1 MNRHPVA
8 PLLLALAALGL
19 SGCSYATSP
28 ATGRQFLSPV
38 SEKQEA
44 TMGAE
49 EHPKIL
55 AEFGGAYAE
64 KPSINAYV
72 NQIGQQVALNAERKD
87 VTYTFTVL
95 NSDEI
100 NAFALPGGY
109 VYVTRG
115 LVALANNEAEL
126 AGVLGHE
133 IGHVNARH
141 TAERMGQQQT
151 VSVLSTLGVAAA
163 TMLGGDALGQLAS
176 GAAQQGGEIY
186 LGQYSQSQEFE
197 ADSLGVRYIAKTG
210 YYPQAMATFL
220 DSLDQDTH
228 LEAKEAGNAAAADA
242 YSMTQSHPRTPDRV
256 QRAIAEAN
264 IPVANPA
271 LNRDRFLG
279 QIDGMVW
286 GSDPREGV
294 IKGRTFIYPAARF
307 AFDAPKGMKLENQPS
322 QVIGAGG
329 NAVLIFDIADPAPD
343 GALADY
349 VATGWQDGAKIQNVQ
364 SFEVNGMEAAT
375 GLAQATIDNT
385 QVVARLVAIRKSAK
399 EVYRFIFAT
408 PPGNFDAA
416 DKTFMAS
423 ARSFREI
430 SPQDAAAYRPRHIQ
444 VVTVQSGDTV
454 ASLAQRMQTADAPA
468 DWFRVINHLPADA
481 TLKAG
486 QKVKL
491 IVQDTA
497 VSALS
502 APEPREIALGAVVP
516 KEIAEGY

>member
-1 MNRHPVA
+1 MNRHPLA
-8 PLLLALAALGL
+8 PLLVALAALGL
-19 SGCSYATSP
+19 SGCNYATSP

-44 TMGAE
+44 QMGAE

-64 KPSINAYV
+64 KPNLNAYV
-72 NQIGQQVALNAERKD
+72 NQIGQAVAQHAERKD
-87 VTYTFTVL
+87 VAYTFTVL
-95 NSDEI
+95 NSEEI

-141 TAERMGQQQT
+141 TAERMGQQQQAQI
-151 VSVLSTLGVAAA
+151 GVAGISILAQI
-163 TMLGGDALGQLAS
+163 LGGEQVGQMVGGL
-176 GAAQQGGEIY
+176 AQQGGEIY

-210 YYPQAMATFL
+210 YDPQAMASFL
-220 DSLDQDTH
+220 DSLDQDVH
-228 LEAKEAGNAAAADA
+228 LEAKVAGSPEAADA

-271 LNRDRFLG
+271 VNRDRFLS
-279 QIDGMVW
+279 QINGMTW
-286 GSDPREGV
+286 GADPREGV
-294 IKGRTFIYPAARF
+294 IKGSTFIHPGLRF
-307 AFDAPKGMKLENQPS
+307 AFDAPKGMKLANSPS
-322 QVIGAGG
+322 EVVGQGG
-329 NAVLIFDIADPAPD
+329 NAVLIFDLADPAPD
-343 GALADY
+343 GALSDY
-349 VATGWQDGAKIQNVQ
+349 IASGWQKGARIQDVQ
-364 SFEVNGMEAAT
+364 SFQVNGMEAAT
-375 GLAQATIDNT
+375 GVAQATLQDT
-385 QVVARLVAIRKSAK
+385 QVTVRLVAIRKSAS

-416 DKTFMAS
+416 DKTFIAA

-430 SPQDAAAYRPRHIQ
+430 SAQDAAGYRPKHIQ
-444 VVTVQSGDTV
+444 VVTVRPGDTV
-454 ASLAQRMQTADAPA
+454 TALAGRMRTDEAQA
-468 DWFRVINHLPADA
+468 DWFRVINHLSADA
-481 TLKAG
+481 ALQAG

-491 IVQDTA
+491 IVD
-497 VSALS
+497 
-502 APEPREIALGAVVP
+502 
-516 KEIAEGY
+516 

>member
-1 MNRHPVA
+1 MNRHPFA

-19 SGCSYATSP
+19 SACNYATSP
-28 ATGRQFLSPV
+28 ATGRQFLTPV

-44 TMGAE
+44 KLGAE

-55 AEFGGAYAE
+55 AEFGGAYSE
-64 KPSINAYV
+64 KPNINAYV
-72 NQIGQQVALNAERKD
+72 NQIGQQVAQHAERKD

-95 NSDEI
+95 NSNDI

-151 VSVLSTLGVAAA
+151 AGILSTLGVAAA
-163 TMLGGDALGQLAS
+163 TILGGDTLGQMAGGL
-176 GAAQQGGEIY
+176 AQQGSALY

-210 YYPQAMATFL
+210 YDPQAMATFL
-220 DSLDQDTH
+220 DSLDQDVH
-228 LEAKEAGNAAAADA
+228 LEAKEAGNPEAADA

-264 IPVANPA
+264 IPVANPV
-271 LNRDRFLG
+271 LDRDRFLG
-279 QIDGMVW
+279 QINGMIW

-294 IKGRTFIYPAARF
+294 VKGSTFIHPGLRF
-307 AFDAPKGMKLENQPS
+307 AFDAPKDMKLQNS
-322 QVIGAGG
+322 SDAVLGAGN
-329 NAVLIFDIADPAPD
+329 NALMQFDLASPAPD
-343 GALADY
+343 GSLSDY
-349 VATGWQDGAKIQNVQ
+349 ITSGWQKGAKVENVQ

-375 GLAQATIDNT
+375 GVAQGSVNDT
-385 QVVARLVAIRKSAK
+385 QVAIRLVAIRRNAK
-399 EVYRFIFAT
+399 EVYRFMFAT
-408 PPGNFDAA
+408 PPENFEAA
-416 DKTFMAS
+416 DKHFIAS

-430 SPQDAAAYRPRHIQ
+430 GAQDAAAYRPKHIQ
-444 VVTVQSGDTV
+444 VVTVQPGETV
-454 ASLAQRMQTADAPA
+454 TSLAQRMQTDEAQA
-468 DWFRVINHLPADA
+468 DWFRVINHLPANA
-481 TLKAG
+481 TLQAG

-491 IVQDTA
+491 VVQGSEM
-497 VSALS
+497 SALPLP
-502 APEPREIALGAVVP
+502 ATDEIAAQ
-516 KEIAEGY
+516 Y

>member
-1 MNRHPVA
+1 MNRNPLA
-8 PLLLALAALGL
+8 PLLLALATLGL
-19 SGCSYATSP
+19 GGCDYATSP

-44 TMGAE
+44 QLGAE

-55 AEFGGAYAE
+55 AEFGGAYTE
-64 KPSINAYV
+64 KPNINAYV
-72 NQIGQQVALNAERKD
+72 NQIGQQVAEHAERKD

-163 TMLGGDALGQLAS
+163 TILGGDTLGQLAS

-210 YYPQAMATFL
+210 YDPQAMATFL

-228 LEAKEAGNAAAADA
+228 LEAKEAGTPEAADA

-279 QIDGMVW
+279 QIDGMIW

-294 IKGRTFIYPAARF
+294 IRGSTFIHPGLHF
-307 AFDAPKGMKLENQPS
+307 AFDAPKGMKIANAPD
-322 QVIGAGG
+322 
-329 NAVLIFDIADPAPD
+329 AVLAGSNTAAMKFDFADPAPT

-349 VATGWQDGAKIQNVQ
+349 VASGWQEGAKVQNVQ
-364 SFEVNGMEAAT
+364 SFQVNGMEAAT
-375 GLAQATIDNT
+375 GLAEGSVNDT
-385 QVVARLVAIRKSAK
+385 QVIVRLVAIRKSGQ
-399 EVYRFIFAT
+399 EVYRFLFAAIPDT
-408 PPGNFDAA
+408 FEAM
-416 DKTFMAS
+416 DKRFMAS
-423 ARSFREI
+423 AKSFREI
-430 SPQDAAAYRPRHIQ
+430 SPQDAAAYQPRHIQ
-444 VVTVQSGDTV
+444 VVTVQPGDTV
-454 ASLAQRMQTADAPA
+454 ASLSRRMQTEDAPA
-468 DWFRVINHLPADA
+468 EWFRVINHLPSNAE
-481 TLKAG
+481 LQAG

-491 IVQDTA
+491 IVQSTE
-497 VSALS
+497 VSALPS
-502 APEPREIALGAVVP
+502 SVDAEIAT
-516 KEIAEGY
+516 GY